1 MCACVCVC
9 VGGVW
14 SSGRWVVG
22 WGRAWWW
29 WRWEEGVV
37 GVGVAVGVGV
47 GGRWAVAGAG
57 ERGGVRGG
65 VGCGGKVVGVVMMS

>member
-1 MCACVCVC
+1 MAFEHRFHSGLTARIDGRGCEQRL
-9 VGGVW
+9 VW
-14 SSGRWVVG
+14 IAGENSH
-22 WGRAWWW
+22 
-29 WRWEEGVV
+29 EEA
-37 GVGVAVGVGV
+37 VAVGVGV